1 MPTDGPGRTLLG
13 VLIGTVTA
21 LADLASLDLAS
32 GRSTVTDGVLTVTG
46 KTTLTNSD
54 AFAGFYG
61 AGDKLDDLTLT
72 LGSPCSALPDPPA
85 PAGPQAPGPA
95 SQDLVPP
102 LTFRPAGR
110 LTPVRLHWCR

>member
-61 AGDKLDDLTLT
+61 AATSSTTSRCPWVRPAQPCLTR
-72 LGSPCSALPDPPA
+72 PRPQVRRRPDPRRR
-85 PAGPQAPGPA
+85 
-95 SQDLVPP
+95 
-102 LTFRPAGR
+102 T
-110 LTPVRLHWCR
+110 WCRR

>member
-21 LADLASLDLAS
+21 LADLTSLDLAS

-46 KTTLTNSD
+46 KNHPYELRRVRRLLRR
-54 AFAGFYG
+54 
-61 AGDKLDDLTLT
+61 GDKLDDLTLP

-85 PAGPQAPGPA
+85 PAGPQAAGPA
-95 SQDLVPP
+95 PQDLVPP
-102 LTFRPAGR
+102 LTFCPTGR
-110 LTPVRLHWCR
+110 LTPARLHWCR